1 VIKQSAVRPGL
12 MRGLVVVAQI
22 LALVALVFGL
32 QFLWNTS
39 GGTLFLF
46 ATIGPLLVGAGAII
60 VAGVLFYTFRKR
72 HSLFEFETFE
82 PGSIIFHQ
90 GEEAQC
96 AYFIRSGEVEVLQG
110 AGADQKVVATLSS
123 GQYFG
128 EMALIHNA
136 PLNAT
141 VRARTKSTVAV
152 LGKQNFAIMLNLLPS
167 AQGDIMKTVNERAMS
182 QAVNEAVNGPA

>member
-1 VIKQSAVRPGL
+1 MVTKHSSIRPGAMQAL
-12 MRGLVVVAQI
+12 IVAAQI

-32 QFLWNTS
+32 QFLWNTT

-60 VAGVLFYTFRKR
+60 VAAALFYTFRKR
-72 HSLFEFETFE
+72 HSLFDFETFE
-82 PGSIIFHQ
+82 PGSIIFRE
-90 GEEAQC
+90 GEDGQC

-110 AGADQKVVATLSS
+110 EGADQKVLAKLGS

-136 PLNAT
+136 PRNAT
-141 VRARTKSTVAV
+141 VRSATQSTVAV
-152 LGKQNFAIMLNLLPS
+152 LGKENFAIMLDLMPS
-167 AQGDIMKTVNERAMS
+167 AQGDIMKTVSERAMN
-182 QAVNEAVNGPA
+182 QAVRH